1 MSAKMALLWLKNAN
15 KAHIFFR
22 KFVGN
27 KNSPYFC
34 SVFFMV
40 LDLRLTRLVVVR
52 QSIFLCKCK
61 GYRPL
66 ALCPLFFFRGCV
78 TPWQVARIKKD
89 GENSFPHLFLC
100 VLRNFYS
107 SKAVRSATVSA
118 SSRRESSR
126 FSAASR

>member
-1 MSAKMALLWLKNAN
+1 MALLWLKNAN

-66 ALCPLFFFRGCV
+66 ALCPLFFQGVCDPIASRKD
-78 TPWQVARIKKD
+78 KKD
-89 GENSFPHLFLC
+89 GENSFPHLF
-100 VLRNFYS
+100 F
-107 SKAVRSATVSA
+107 VRIAELLQLKSGKVGYGQCQ
-118 SSRRESSR
+118 
-126 FSAASR
+126 FSA

>member
-1 MSAKMALLWLKNAN
+1 M
-15 KAHIFFR
+15 AHIFFR

-66 ALCPLFFFRGCV
+66 ALCPLFFQGVCDPMASRKNKKRWRKFV
-78 TPWQVARIKKD
+78 SPSFFVRIA
-89 GENSFPHLFLC
+89 ELLQ
-100 VLRNFYS
+100 L
-107 SKAVRSATVSA
+107 
-118 SSRRESSR
+118 ESGKVGYGQCQ
-126 FSAASR
+126 FSA

>member
-1 MSAKMALLWLKNAN
+1 MALLWLKNAN
-15 KAHIFFR
+15 LAHIFFR

-66 ALCPLFFFRGCV
+66 ALCPLFFQGVCDPMASRKN
-78 TPWQVARIKKD
+78 KKRWRKFV
-89 GENSFPHLFLC
+89 SPSFLC

>member
-1 MSAKMALLWLKNAN
+1 M
-15 KAHIFFR
+15 AHIFFR

-66 ALCPLFFFRGCV
+66 ALCPLFFQGCV
-78 TPWQVARIKKD
+78 TPWQVARIKKM
-89 GENSFPHLFLC
+89 EKIRFPIF
-100 VLRNFYS
+100 F
-107 SKAVRSATVSA
+107 VRIAELLQL
-118 SSRRESSR
+118 ESGKVGYGQCQ
-126 FSAASR
+126 FSA

>member
-1 MSAKMALLWLKNAN
+1 MALLWLKNAN
-15 KAHIFFR
+15 MAHIFFR

-66 ALCPLFFFRGCV
+66 ALCPLFFQGVCDPMASRKTKKKMEKIRFPIFFV
-78 TPWQVARIKKD
+78 RIA
-89 GENSFPHLFLC
+89 ELLQ
-100 VLRNFYS
+100 L
-107 SKAVRSATVSA
+107 
-118 SSRRESSR
+118 ESGKVGYCQCQ
-126 FSAASR
+126 FSA